1 MRQFLLKVT
10 LSSALAAGMAAT
22 AMACPSVTAS
32 QDDSAYLQLAQ
43 ASGGSSGGGTSGSA
57 PSTGSTTGTTTSPAA
72 RPPAGTGRPVIPP
85 NTPMRDPITPRTPP
99 QPGQSQNTSPAR

>member
-1 MRQFLLKVT
+1 MRQFLMKVT
-10 LSSALAAGMAAT
+10 LSSALTAGMAAT
-22 AMACPSVTAS
+22 AVACPSVTAS

-43 ASGGSSGGGTSGSA
+43 ASGGGTSGSA